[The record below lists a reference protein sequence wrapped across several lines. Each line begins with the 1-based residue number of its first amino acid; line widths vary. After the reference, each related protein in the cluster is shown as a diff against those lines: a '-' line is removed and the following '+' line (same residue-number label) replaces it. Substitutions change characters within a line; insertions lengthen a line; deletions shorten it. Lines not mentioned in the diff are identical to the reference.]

1 VQALE
6 GVMTFERP
14 TRGKPDPWDD
24 VAFWKRR
31 VGNIQRALRRAEDAL
46 ERLGNDVDRLAD
58 DIEMGAPVPSRGGAN
73 RDAVPLPVATEF
85 AAVGR
90 HRATFVVHRV
100 QFAIETSAV
109 RIDLL
114 TLLAMPTRESPDEL
128 VGFKTIGTL
137 AQMLRARG
145 WNATRRSVT
154 VEVSRLRAVLGPTNR
169 HLIETRRRAG
179 YRSRLPGTVAQAVRE
194 A

>member
-1 VQALE
+1 MA
-6 GVMTFERP
+6 FERP
-14 TRGKPDPWDD
+14 TRDKPDPRDP
-24 VAFWKRR
+24 VAFWTRR

-46 ERLGNDVDRLAD
+46 ERVVNDVDRLAD
-58 DIEMGAPVPSRGGAN
+58 DIDMGAPVPSRGGAK
-73 RDAVPLPVATEF
+73 RDPVPLPVATEF

-100 QFAIETSAV
+100 QFAIETSAL

-137 AQMLRARG
+137 LQMLRARG

-154 VEVSRLRAVLGPTNR
+154 VEVSRLRAALGPTNR
-169 HLIETRRRAG
+169 NLIETRRRAG
-179 YRSRLPGTVAQAVRE
+179 YRFRLLGNVAKVSRE